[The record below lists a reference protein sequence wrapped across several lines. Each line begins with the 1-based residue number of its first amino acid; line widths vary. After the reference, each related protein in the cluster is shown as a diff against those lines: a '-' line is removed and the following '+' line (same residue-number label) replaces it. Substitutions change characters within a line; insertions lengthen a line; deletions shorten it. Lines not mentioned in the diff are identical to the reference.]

1 MSDGNS
7 SELITL
13 KEYDKLPYAR
23 IGETGVRQLEKLT
36 EDLGIPLFHFSRTE
50 AQARQYVG
58 VIRVGQR
65 TIQILPKIYDWDKE
79 NLGYLVFLLG
89 YTRRLRLRQA
99 GTVGYAQLEGS
110 FLEIWI
116 RHFAIEL
123 RDLLRAQ
130 HKQRYVET
138 EERLG
143 FLRGKLLV
151 ERELAGTGVLTGR
164 YACRYDLFTPDHL
177 LNQALKF
184 CNGLLLRQTRAAA
197 NRIILQENDALLS
210 EVTHRSI
217 RASDLDRIH
226 LDRLDRGYEPILNL
240 CRLLL
245 EHSTLDL
252 RAGRITQLAFVFD
265 MNRLFEEF
273 VAEFLRR
280 HIGRIKVRDQRWLAD
295 VKYQHRLGRLF
306 GEFNMEADLIL
317 TDDTGSRLLVDTKYK
332 VLEAAKRHGGLA
344 QEDFYQMYAYGKAGD
359 RPYDEIVLLYPTTET
374 VKAYFEH
381 DGLQLYVRQFDPRAI
396 YNPLH
401 KRLDEPAAIEQ
412 LSSALQT
419 KQKHS
424 QAGGADDA

>member
-1 MSDGNS
+1 M
-7 SELITL
+7 
-13 KEYDKLPYAR
+13 
-23 IGETGVRQLEKLT
+23 RQLEKLT
-36 EDLGIPLFHFSRTE
+36 KDLDIPLFRFSRTE
-50 AQARQYVG
+50 VQARQYVG
-58 VIRVGQR
+58 VTRVGQR
-65 TIQILPKIYDWDKE
+65 TIQILPKIYDRDEE

-116 RHFAIEL
+116 RHFTIEL

-151 ERELAGTGVLTGR
+151 ERELAGTGILTGR

-197 NRIILQENDALLS
+197 NRIVLQQNDALLS
-210 EVTHRSI
+210 DVAHRPI

-226 LDRLDRGYEPILNL
+226 LDRLDRGYEPILSL

-280 HIGRIKVRDQRWLAD
+280 HIGRIKVRDQRRLVD
-295 VKYQHRLGRLF
+295 VKYQHNLGKLF
-306 GEFNMEADLIL
+306 GKFNMEADLIL
-317 TDDTGSRLLVDTKYK
+317 TDDTGAKLLVDTKYK
-332 VLEAAKRHGGLA
+332 ALDAAKQHGGLD

-359 RPYDEIVLLYPTTET
+359 RPYDEIVLLYPTTEA
-374 VKAYFEH
+374 VEGSFEH
-381 DGLQLYVRQFDPRAI
+381 DDLQLYVRQFDPRAI

-401 KRLDEPAAIEQ
+401 KRLDETAAIEQ

-419 KQKHS
+419 KQKYS